1 MASAS
6 DPPAHPALQPA
17 DQLILPPQ
25 QPPAAVETSIGPP
38 HCPAEGTQSDAFV
51 QPSLRARQGHANSDS
66 LFVLYRASRWVAPAG
81 HDPVT
86 ETSAPPQPAMHV
98 LMATDLT
105 ARAPTLAVGSGD
117 ADGSARAVVSG
128 DARALVFVADCA
140 LPSRPV
146 RFVGWWISPP
156 ASSLRRLLATVG

>member
-1 MASAS
+1 MYR
-6 DPPAHPALQPA
+6 
-17 DQLILPPQ
+17 
-25 QPPAAVETSIGPP
+25 
-38 HCPAEGTQSDAFV
+38 
-51 QPSLRARQGHANSDS
+51 RA
-66 LFVLYRASRWVAPAG
+66 VLYRASKWVAPAG

-98 LMATDLT
+98 PMATDLT

-156 ASSLRRLLATVG
+156 ASNLPLARDGGVIDLSRLGDGAIGQ

>member
-51 QPSLRARQGHANSDS
+51 QPTLRARQGHANSDS
-66 LFVLYRASRWVAPAG
+66 F
-81 HDPVT
+81 
-86 ETSAPPQPAMHV
+86 
-98 LMATDLT
+98 
-105 ARAPTLAVGSGD
+105 
-117 ADGSARAVVSG
+117 
-128 DARALVFVADCA
+128 
-140 LPSRPV
+140 PSRD
-146 RFVGWWISPP
+146 RRRSPAATP
-156 ASSLRRLLATVG
+156 QSSQIAPRQRPDQPIEWHQRATLPPILPCNLPTGSSYRLNTHPPR

>member
-66 LFVLYRASRWVAPAG
+66 FRWHLAG
-81 HDPVT
+81 SKMPKEGSKMPK
-86 ETSAPPQPAMHV
+86 ETFF
-98 LMATDLT
+98 T
-105 ARAPTLAVGSGD
+105 AISCWR
-117 ADGSARAVVSG
+117 VVSR
-128 DARALVFVADCA
+128 RALD
-140 LPSRPV
+140 
-146 RFVGWWISPP
+146 
-156 ASSLRRLLATVG
+156 ASGFWHG

>member
-17 DQLILPPQ
+17 DQLIRPPQ

-66 LFVLYRASRWVAPAG
+66 FRRGIVDARPPPPHNHRKSLHGSDLTSQSNGISERPSCPSCPATCRPAHPTASTATRRGRNLHRPTPLPRRV
-81 HDPVT
+81 HPVT
-86 ETSAPPQPAMHV
+86 RVRSTEPARPQG
-98 LMATDLT
+98 
-105 ARAPTLAVGSGD
+105 ARKL
-117 ADGSARAVVSG
+117 
-128 DARALVFVADCA
+128 
-140 LPSRPV
+140 
-146 RFVGWWISPP
+146 
-156 ASSLRRLLATVG
+156 

>member
-66 LFVLYRASRWVAPAG
+66 FDATFKLSG
-81 HDPVT
+81 QPVFSPDRYLALT
-86 ETSAPPQPAMHV
+86 GRYTDHSAMHYTSHQGTYFC
-98 LMATDLT
+98 ASHLT
-105 ARAPTLAVGSGD
+105 LEG
-117 ADGSARAVVSG
+117 
-128 DARALVFVADCA
+128 
-140 LPSRPV
+140 
-146 RFVGWWISPP
+146 
-156 ASSLRRLLATVG
+156 